1 MVCADPLVSS
11 LCGPLSFDDVDVPGA
26 LKDCIADCRPEEVA
40 RISRSVNELL
50 DQTLISFMAKVWLA
64 VGSTLSFFFFFLPL
78 TPQVLQ
84 AL

>member
-11 LCGPLSFDDVDVPGA
+11 LSSPLSSDDVDVPGA
-26 LKDCIADCRPEEVA
+26 LKDCIANCRPEEVA
-40 RISRSVNELL
+40 RISRNVNELL
-50 DQTLISFMAKVWLA
+50 DQTLISFMAKVWLV
-64 VGSTLSFFFFFLPL
+64 VGSTLYIFFLPL